1 MLLYTSLMVIYQR
14 VQKAHTFWQ
23 SLLCCRV
30 WQTCLARILQWLM
43 IETMQEIKGV
53 NYDIITPKCMEDFRH
68 GTWYDVKQGALL
80 PYPTHLF

>member
-1 MLLYTSLMVIYQR
+1 MVIFQGNL
-14 VQKAHTFWQ
+14 Q
-23 SLLCCRV
+23 SPHFLAVFALL
-30 WQTCLARILQWLM
+30 QGLADLPRANLQWLM